1 MSTVIGSRM
10 VNGGSV
16 KYHSTAGNG
25 AVRNIASSVIG
36 TLGHALVNK
45 ISSAVKGTGFKI
57 SGEGKHK
64 NKVGRPKK
72 AKTHKKK

>member
-10 VNGGSV
+10 VKGEGV
-16 KYHSTAGNG
+16 KYHSVGSG
-25 AVRNIASSVIG
+25 MIRDIASEVVGYI
-36 TLGHALVNK
+36 GHAGTNK
-45 ISSAVKGTGFKI
+45 LKSLIKGSGFKI

-64 NKVGRPKK
+64 KKVGRPKK

>member
-10 VNGGSV
+10 VKGEGV
-16 KYHSTAGNG
+16 KYHSVGSG
-25 AVRNIASSVIG
+25 MVRDIASEVVGYI
-36 TLGHALVNK
+36 GHAGTNK
-45 ISSAVKGTGFKI
+45 LKSLIKGSGFKI

-64 NKVGRPKK
+64 KKVGRPKK